1 MTFSVVVL
9 AAGKG
14 TRMKSSL
21 PKVLHP
27 IGGKPMVQHIIDTV
41 KKLGATNI
49 HLVYGH
55 GRKQLQS
62 KLCHND
68 LSWCLQDQQQGWQG
82 V

>member
-1 MTFSVVVL
+1 MAFSVVVL

-27 IGGKPMVQHIIDTV
+27 IGGKPMVQHVIDTV
-41 KKLGATNI
+41 NKLGATNI

-55 GRKQLQS
+55 GREQLQNS
-62 KLCHND
+62 KPLLIFRITKTYLYWWEMRH
-68 LSWCLQDQQQGWQG
+68 
-82 V
+82 